1 LHFVWFEEIRAMNA
15 RRRRWMKLGTLLCG
29 SALLWACTAPILT
42 VPPPSAVAF
51 TTAMLTDA
59 SGTPQT
65 FWIASGGRV
74 DQAANADYFVFNR
87 TQGQGVIATASNSG
101 SFTAPPMT
109 GNKNDQVLVY
119 YRTPAGDY
127 SDSVCVL
134 LTTDASPAPACP
146 E

>member
-1 LHFVWFEEIRAMNA
+1 MNA

-51 TTAMLTDA
+51 TTTILSDA
-59 SGTPQT
+59 TGTPQT
-65 FWIASGGRV
+65 FWITSAGPLQ
-74 DQAANADYFVFNR
+74 QAANADYFVLNR
-87 TQGQGVIATASNSG
+87 TQGQGVIATGSNSG
-101 SFTAPPMT
+101 SFVAPPMA

-119 YRTPAGDY
+119 YRTPFGDY

-134 LTTDASPAPACP
+134 LTADASPAPACP

>member
-1 LHFVWFEEIRAMNA
+1 MNA
-15 RRRRWMKLGTLLCG
+15 RRRRWLKLGTLLCG

-42 VPPPSAVAF
+42 VPPPADVAF
-51 TTAMLTDA
+51 ATSMITDA
-59 SGTPQT
+59 TGTPQT
-65 FWIASGGRV
+65 LWIASGGPV
-74 DQAANADYFVFNR
+74 NQAANATYFVVNR
-87 TQGQGVIATASNSG
+87 TQGQGVIATGRNDG
-101 SFTAPPMT
+101 SFTAPEMA

-119 YRTPAGDY
+119 YKTPFGDY